1 MRRLLIVTA
10 ATSIAWLSGDAAA
23 TADRA
28 VVWTTSSE
36 AALERELNAGAARGL
51 RLAAVSDGLPC
62 TVAALQ
68 APERPLPSLSYRVV
82 ADRDL
87 DARLAPLVA
96 EGYVPR
102 LPHRR
107 QAGRA
112 HVVFER
118 GGAEKTASTWRT
130 IEFVDL
136 NALPGALEAA
146 AAEGFQA
153 RLLARYPLR
162 SWPGLSER
170 GLILASRTAATS
182 REVRAV
188 IGQSNR
194 IDGAAKDVATA
205 AAAGFGLDLF
215 FTGSRDGSPALRR
228 ERMVAVMSRAAGS
241 AAPRPVK
248 IEKSTSFG
256 MFGSGEPL
264 GAAPFWDDSYVYAFA
279 PADRRQIWASPIRLS
294 ADEAACGRVEWKL
307 RADAPRDLTW
317 SIIGLAARK
326 LSTGGYELVYVTDQ
340 RQ

>member
-1 MRRLLIVTA
+1 MTA
-10 ATSIAWLSGDAAA
+10 AASIVWLSGSAAA

-28 VVWTTSSE
+28 VIWTTSGE

-62 TVAALQ
+62 TVTAMQ
-68 APERPLPSLSYRVV
+68 APEATPSSLAYRVV

-87 DARLAPLVA
+87 DARLATLVA
-96 EGYVPR
+96 DGFIPR

-118 GGAEKTASTWRT
+118 GGNERPATTWRT
-130 IEFVDL
+130 IEFADL
-136 NALPGALEAA
+136 NALPAALEAA
-146 AAEGFQA
+146 AAEGYQP

-170 GLILASRTAATS
+170 GLILASRTAAAA
-182 REVRAV
+182 REVRV
-188 IGQSNR
+188 VVGQSNR
-194 IDGAAKDVATA
+194 IDAAAKDVAAA

-228 ERMVAVMSRAAGS
+228 ERMVAVMSRASGAT
-241 AAPRPVK
+241 APRAVT

-279 PADRRQIWASPIRLS
+279 PANRRQIWASPIRLS
-294 ADEAACGRVEWKL
+294 ADEAMCGRVEWKL
-307 RADAPRDLTW
+307 GADAPRDLTW
-317 SIIGLAARK
+317 SIVGLAARK